1 MIQGNYS
8 SVEIHPHQNVWKQDV
23 IIYPNNLT
31 IFQWV
36 YVASNNIKI
45 NENVELFV
53 MDYVFIQNWCLFLK
67 HPLNNEATKETTHD
81 IFKP

>member
-23 IIYPNNLT
+23 IIHPNNLT

-36 YVASNNIKI
+36 YVASKCMKI
-45 NENVELFV
+45 NENKFH
-53 MDYVFIQNWCLFLK
+53 N
-67 HPLNNEATKETTHD
+67 
-81 IFKP
+81 